1 MGSANIASG
10 SITNDSQ
17 ISWGPEFTHNENMTN
32 FILADNVN
40 ERDINKCV
48 VVYLPS
54 NAESGIRSINLKD
67 HPENLHKVLKVKGNL
82 QPYLGKSG
90 MKNTNEY
97 ELTD

>member
-1 MGSANIASG
+1 MHA
-10 SITNDSQ
+10 T
-17 ISWGPEFTHNENMTN
+17 FTYNENITN

-67 HPENLHKVLKVKGNL
+67 HPENLYKVLKVKGNL

-97 ELTD
+97 ELTDF